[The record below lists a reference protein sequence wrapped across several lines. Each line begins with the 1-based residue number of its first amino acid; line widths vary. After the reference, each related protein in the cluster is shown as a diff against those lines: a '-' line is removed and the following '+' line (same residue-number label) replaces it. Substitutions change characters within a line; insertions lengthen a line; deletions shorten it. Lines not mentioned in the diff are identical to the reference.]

1 MKLPKLESSC
11 HYSEKSKKSQQYGYF
26 LKLVPRAK
34 SALGTRLLLSMVPS
48 VSLLTG
54 FDFNRHIHIYTIHIA
69 YLIAAWPWGLTLD
82 WSKSILASGH

>member
-26 LKLVPRAK
+26 V
-34 SALGTRLLLSMVPS
+34 TLLLSMVPS

-54 FDFNRHIHIYTIHIA
+54 FDLNRHTVYTIHIA
-69 YLIAAWPWGLTLD
+69 YLIGAWPWGLTLD

>member
-1 MKLPKLESSC
+1 MKLPKLESRC
-11 HYSEKSKKSQQYGYF
+11 HHSEKSKKSQQYGYF
-26 LKLVPRAK
+26 VNLVPRAK
-34 SALGTRLLLSMVPS
+34 SALGTRLLLYMVPS

-54 FDFNRHIHIYTIHIA
+54 FDLNRHTVYTIHIA